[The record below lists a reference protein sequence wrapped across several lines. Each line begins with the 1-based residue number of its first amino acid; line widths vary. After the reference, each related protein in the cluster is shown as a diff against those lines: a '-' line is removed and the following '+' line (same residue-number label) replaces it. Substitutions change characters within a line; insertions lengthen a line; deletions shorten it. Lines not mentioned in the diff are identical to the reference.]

1 MNKRIFFVL
10 VVLMSC
16 SLIGII
22 LVQAYYINNS
32 LQNTEKQFN
41 FNVRKALSY
50 VSNIVENEEKEDY
63 LRKFNDLLSNGSI
76 NVNDTTAIINIYIKE
91 DNPDTNETVI
101 YRNGILEENYKVS
114 SALFDIGLDSLNVK
128 RILQKRETEII
139 ENNSIDGSKNLSS
152 MLARLSKLNES
163 TRIALETVYKDK
175 AYLKPIHKR
184 VDVDKIILI

>member
-63 LRKFNDLLSNGSI
+63 LS
-76 NVNDTTAIINIYIKE
+76 DTA
-91 DNPDTNETVI
+91 
-101 YRNGILEENYKVS
+101 G
-114 SALFDIGLDSLNVK
+114 
-128 RILQKRETEII
+128 
-139 ENNSIDGSKNLSS
+139 
-152 MLARLSKLNES
+152 
-163 TRIALETVYKDK
+163 
-175 AYLKPIHKR
+175 
-184 VDVDKIILI
+184 